1 MTGSDVRTGDGEFVR
16 ELNRFHVLDCI
27 RRFEPVSRIEIVDRT
42 GLSRGTVST
51 IVGELLEEGLVR
63 EAPSEASGVQSRG
76 RPRTPLEINPNAA
89 FVVGA
94 KFSMHQLSIS
104 VTNLRADPL
113 AAMVLP
119 IRGRRQDPEAVAG
132 ILEDGVRAAVANAG
146 LKLADIRGLGVGLPG
161 FIDSAA
167 GVSRWSPILGDM
179 PVPFAQMVQQRL
191 GPPTVIQNDANLV
204 AMAERWFG
212 HGRDVEDFLVVT
224 LEGGVGMGLYLGGGM
239 RSGAHGQGS
248 EFGHTKMA
256 VAGGPRCRCGQTGCL
271 EAYVGTYAIVREAGR
286 HMALPTDLDELG
298 LEREAHRVA
307 ELARGGAD
315 ALRKVF
321 EQAGEMLGLAISN
334 LINVLDPA
342 KVIVS
347 GAGLHAADLLAPALR
362 ESVRRNTH
370 VGIAGR
376 CEVIFREWG
385 DDVWARAAASLVLEG
400 LYRAPRPSRSGPSPG

>member
-1 MTGSDVRTGDGEFVR
+1 MSESDVRTGDGEFVR

-27 RRFEPVSRIEIVDRT
+27 RRFEPVSRIDIVGRS

-51 IVGELLEEGLVR
+51 IVGDLLDEGLVH
-63 EAPSEASGVQSRG
+63 EAPSEAKGALSRG
-76 RPRTPLEINPNAA
+76 RPRVLLQMNPNAA

-94 KFSMHQLSIS
+94 KISMHQLSIS

-113 AAMVLP
+113 AALILP
-119 IRGRRQDPEAVAG
+119 IRARRLDPDTVAA
-132 ILEDGVRAAVANAG
+132 ILEDGVRAAVANAD
-146 LKLADIRGLGVGLPG
+146 LKLSDIRGLGVGLPG

-167 GVSRWSPILGDM
+167 GVSRWSPILGDK
-179 PVPFAQMVQQRL
+179 PVPFARMVQQRL

-212 HGRDVEDFLVVT
+212 HGQDVEDFLVVT
-224 LEGGVGMGLYLGGGM
+224 LEGGVGMGLYLGGEM

-248 EFGHTKMA
+248 EFGHTKMT
-256 VAGGPRCRCGQTGCL
+256 VSGGPRCRCGQTGCL
-271 EAYVGTYAIVREAGR
+271 EAYVGTYAILREAG
-286 HMALPTDLDELG
+286 MYIELPSDLDELS

-307 ELARGGAD
+307 ELARAGGE
-315 ALRKVF
+315 ALRGVF
-321 EQAGEMLGLAISN
+321 ETAGEMLGLGISN

-347 GAGLHAADLLAPALR
+347 GAGVHAADLLAPTLR

-370 VGIAGR
+370 AGIAGR

-400 LYRAPRPSRSGPSPG
+400 LYRAPGSKPGPLHQG